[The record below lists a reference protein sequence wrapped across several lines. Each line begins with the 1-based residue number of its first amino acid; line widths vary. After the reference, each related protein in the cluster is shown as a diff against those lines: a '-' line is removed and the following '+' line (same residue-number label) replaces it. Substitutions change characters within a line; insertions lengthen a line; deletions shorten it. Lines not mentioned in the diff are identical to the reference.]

1 MITAVGPNLSALGAF
16 EKKMGVISNNIA
28 NLDSQGFKKSR
39 AVMVEGQN
47 NSVEVEVSQIESPG
61 PTMNEGTEGKIKE
74 IEYSNV
80 ELTEEIPQT
89 IIALRGYEANYKGHW
104 DPGRDVRFHPG
115 HYRLIISS
123 PIP

>member
-1 MITAVGPNLSALGAF
+1 
-16 EKKMGVISNNIA
+16 
-28 NLDSQGFKKSR
+28 
-39 AVMVEGQN
+39 MVEGQN

-89 IIALRGYEANYKGHW
+89 IIALRGYEANIKVIGTREEMLGSIL
-104 DPGRDVRFHPG
+104 D
-115 HYRLIISS
+115 IIG
-123 PIP
+123 